1 MERPTCFFDGCDE
14 PVGDDSWRCVFHR
27 GRIPCSFPNCRHQA
41 YAKKLC
47 ARHGG
52 RSKCSVEGCP
62 FRVRSGGV
70 CATHGVKRKPRVCR
84 VPDCEKSGQSHGYC
98 IKHGGVQR
106 CKVAGCTTFARTRGV
121 CFRHN
126 RLFKTKAADQ
136 DGNAL
141 NCNPT
146 DASFEQDELL
156 ETAEEDSIDA
166 LDLGILQSLIDEM

>member
-1 MERPTCFFDGCDE
+1 
-14 PVGDDSWRCVFHR
+14 
-27 GRIPCSFPNCRHQA
+27 QA

-126 RLFKTKAADQ
+126 RLFKTK
-136 DGNAL
+136 
-141 NCNPT
+141 
-146 DASFEQDELL
+146 
-156 ETAEEDSIDA
+156 TAEKDMEALADDLVDMPLTEDEPLGMEVEAGIDT
-166 LDLGILQSLIDEM
+166 LDLGVLQSLIDTM

>member
-1 MERPTCFFDGCDE
+1 MERPTCFFDGCEE
-14 PVGDDSWRCVFHR
+14 PVGVDSWRCVFHR
-27 GRIPCSFPNCRHQA
+27 GRNQCTIPNCRRQA

-52 RSKCSVEGCP
+52 RSKCSVEGCL

-84 VPDCEKSGQSHGYC
+84 VPGCGNSGQSHGHC

-106 CKVAGCTTFARTRGV
+106 CKVVGCTTFARTRGV

-126 RLFKTKAADQ
+126 RLFKTKTADQ
-136 DGNAL
+136 YMEAL
-141 NCNPT
+141 ADDP
-146 DASFEQDELL
+146 
-156 ETAEEDSIDA
+156 IDIPLTEVEP
-166 LDLGILQSLIDEM
+166 LDMKVEAGIDTLDFGVLQSLIDTM